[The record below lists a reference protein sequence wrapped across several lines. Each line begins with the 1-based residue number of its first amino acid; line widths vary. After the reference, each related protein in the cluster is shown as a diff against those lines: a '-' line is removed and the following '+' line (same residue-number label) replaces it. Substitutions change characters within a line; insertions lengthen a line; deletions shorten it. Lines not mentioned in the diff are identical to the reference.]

1 MRKNSRSL
9 KLFFKSNNNSMK
21 YYKYFSVYDD
31 LFSKYIN
38 KKIIFV
44 EIGILNGGSLE
55 LWRKFFG
62 KKARIIGIDLN
73 PNCLKFK
80 KKGIEIFIGDQ
91 SNPEFWKKFFK
102 KIGKVD
108 VILDDGGHTN
118 KQQIITTVSSIPNI
132 KNNGML
138 VCEDTHASYMKV
150 FDNPHKYSFIEFTK
164 KLINDVNF
172 TYPNIFKYN
181 FSLNKFIYSIQTYE
195 SIVCFHVCRKRCF
208 KNKAVSNN
216 KIKSKIVDFRHG
228 AYASKFQVYRKF
240 IPSKKIRGFLK
251 TILGRIQNKLS
262 IKQTKKFFK

>member
-1 MRKNSRSL
+1 
-9 KLFFKSNNNSMK
+9 
-21 YYKYFSVYDD
+21 
-31 LFSKYIN
+31 
-38 KKIIFV
+38 
-44 EIGILNGGSLE
+44 
-55 LWRKFFG
+55 
-62 KKARIIGIDLN
+62 
-73 PNCLKFK
+73 
-80 KKGIEIFIGDQ
+80 
-91 SNPEFWKKFFK
+91 
-102 KIGKVD
+102 
-108 VILDDGGHTN
+108 
-118 KQQIITTVSSIPNI
+118 
-132 KNNGML
+132 
-138 VCEDTHASYMKV
+138 MKV